1 MLFRQCGTA
10 RALGGAARFCG
21 AQHPPLRAARKRR
34 DARHHPIFPRLQ
46 AVAGKRRLS
55 RNRASRSPLSRQ
67 DPAPDPRRAFR
78 LAAGLGGMSQMEPL
92 PPLSFDAALGRRII
106 ALYRWA
112 VDQGLRG
119 TPADRLFEGFC
130 ERLAAA
136 GVPLTR
142 AFAGMRTLH
151 PQWAGYAY
159 TWLRDRGAVE
169 PAQIER
175 GEAYEQDVSSGP
187 FGLLIEQAQSRRG
200 RRVAAPAPAARRPR
214 GAVRFSGIGAA
225 RSGWPYRLL
234 CPARQLRE
242 WRPGAWARDR
252 LFVCDG
258 PAGRVRR

>member
-1 MLFRQCGTA
+1 
-10 RALGGAARFCG
+10 
-21 AQHPPLRAARKRR
+21 
-34 DARHHPIFPRLQ
+34 FPRIQ
-46 AVAGKRRLS
+46 AGAGKRRLS

-67 DPAPDPRRAFR
+67 DPAPRSRASPP
-78 LAAGLGGMSQMEPL
+78 ACGWAKGMNQMEPL
-92 PPLSFDAALGRRII
+92 PPLSFDEALGRRII

-119 TPADRLFEGFC
+119 SPADRLFEGFC

-175 GEAYEQDVSSGP
+175 GEAYEQDVS
-187 FGLLIEQAQSRRG
+187 
-200 RRVAAPAPAARRPR
+200 
-214 GAVRFSGIGAA
+214 
-225 RSGWPYRLL
+225 
-234 CPARQLRE
+234 
-242 WRPGAWARDR
+242 
-252 LFVCDG
+252 
-258 PAGRVRR
+258 